1 MLLGLIMSI
10 VFATSATR
18 FAATFVPEPIR
29 DASLKYIRIS
39 AFSVLTSA
47 VEVSVGAATRSL
59 DRPDVPLMISAVKVT
74 VNIVLDLVFMS
85 PFRPA
90 KINPT
95 VNTQALL
102 QLLCGIIAALAGLA
116 FYLQRMWRLL
126 RAEDEA
132 ELTRMAS
139 ATNSAGTIAGS
150 ASKRIAPSRT
160 ALLVLARPGIY
171 TFIESAFR
179 NAIYLW
185 LISGV
190 VAMGLTYATA
200 WGVFNTIRWGLVM
213 VPVSAFGASANTF
226 VGHAWGERRRI
237 WGVGENRPVASRA
250 DLRSECSLYSN
261 AMEISLPRHGP
272 LFFSPFLDHCFYTFK
287 RVIL

>member
-1 MLLGLIMSI
+1 

-18 FAATFVPEPIR
+18 FAKTFVPEPIR
-29 DASLKYIRIS
+29 DVSLKYIRIS
-39 AFSVLTSA
+39 AFSALTSA
-47 VEVSVGAATRSL
+47 VEVSVASATRAL
-59 DRPDVPLMISAVKVT
+59 DRPDVPLVINAVKVT

-85 PFRPA
+85 TFRPA

-95 VNTQALL
+95 VNTQIMIR
-102 QLLCGIIAALAGLA
+102 LLCNIVSALAGLA
-116 FYLQRMWRLL
+116 FYLLRMRRLL

-139 ATNSAGTIAGS
+139 ATDSAAAIAGPGT
-150 ASKRIAPSRT
+150 ASKAIAPSFA

-171 TFIESAFR
+171 TFVESAFR

-190 VAMGLTYATA
+190 VEMGLTYATA

-213 VPVSAFGASANTF
+213 APVQAFEASANTF
-226 VGHAWGERRRI
+226 VGHAWGARRRI
-237 WGVGENRPVASRA
+237 WGVGENKPVASRA
-250 DLRSECSLYSN
+250 DLRSEYSPCSN
-261 AMEISLPRHGP
+261 AIKNF
-272 LFFSPFLDHCFYTFK
+272 LFLCMVLCSAAFSRIAAVSTHPNE
-287 RVIL
+287 